1 MSHIIPDDKID
12 EVRAANSILDVVS
25 QYVSLKKAGRN
36 HIGLCPFHSEKTPS
50 FTVNEDKEIFHCF
63 GCGSGGNVFSFLM
76 KVEGHSFPEVVRDL
90 AAKSGIEL
98 PERDASGTYNDG
110 TAKEDSEKG
119 RIKSLCNDAAALYHK
134 LLMRSSEGEAAR
146 AYLKGR
152 GIDAEVAGKWS
163 IGYGGKGWSAFS
175 DTLTKED
182 ALDLAEKAGILIK
195 GKKDGYYDRFRKRLI
210 FPISDMGGKVV
221 AFGGRIL
228 EGEGPKYVNS
238 PESPVY
244 VKGDILYGLNIS
256 KSDIREAGEA
266 IVVEGYMDLLALH
279 SSGIKNVVAA
289 LGTALTT
296 SQALLLKRFS
306 SKAVLLFDADS
317 AGLKAAERGLEVLI
331 DSGVSPFVLTLPEG
345 EDPDSF
351 IRENG
356 SGALVAK
363 IKDASP
369 AIDFVIDERLKEG
382 DLKSPAA
389 EAALIRHVAGLIRR
403 IKDPIERKL
412 TMTRVS
418 KRLSVSE
425 DLISQAAGSAKAPK
439 AERAKVRQAGRPDRP
454 DKQTNSSQ
462 SARPARSSKP
472 SGALIVEKMLL
483 ALMIEYGEILEEAL
497 DKEIIKEFTDPDLR
511 VLAGKIE
518 DIYKSGKDVSPSALM
533 DLLDTANLREM
544 VSAIS
549 INEDIL
555 KDCSPLDMYRD
566 CEKKLREYSLL
577 RSERKLKLMLKDALG
592 RGDLEEID
600 SLTKERQKIIQA
612 RMKGLI

>member
-76 KVEGHSFPEVVRDL
+76 KVEGRSFPEVVRDL

-98 PERDASGTYNDG
+98 PEKDDSGTYNAG
-110 TAKEDSEKG
+110 AAKEDSEKG
-119 RIKSLCNDAAALYHK
+119 ELKSLCDDAATLYHK
-134 LLMRSSEGEAAR
+134 LLMRSSEGESAR

-152 GIDAEVAGKWS
+152 GLDAEVAGKWR
-163 IGYGGKGWSAFS
+163 IGYGGKGWSAFT
-175 DTLTKED
+175 DTLNKED
-182 ALDLAEKAGILIK
+182 SLELAEKAGLLIK
-195 GKKDGYYDRFRKRLI
+195 GKKDSHYDRFRKRLI
-210 FPISDMGGKVV
+210 FPISDLGGNVV

-244 VKGDILYGLNIS
+244 VKGNILYGLNIS
-256 KSDIREAGEA
+256 RSDIREAGEA

-331 DSGVSPFVLTLPEG
+331 DCGVSPFVLTLPEG

-351 IRENG
+351 VRNNG
-356 SGALVAK
+356 AEALIAR

-369 AIDFVIDERLKEG
+369 AIDFVIDERLKGG
-382 DLKSPAA
+382 DIKSPSA
-389 EAALIRHVAGLIRR
+389 EAALIRHVAGLIHR

-412 TMTRVS
+412 TMTRVA

-425 DLISQAAGSAKAPK
+425 DLITQAARSNKRPTADRDKGRQVERRP
-439 AERAKVRQAGRPDRP
+439 AEPGKPAQS
-454 DKQTNSSQ
+454 NW
-462 SARPARSSKP
+462 SARPTGTAKSS
-472 SGALIVEKMLL
+472 GTQRAEEMLL
-483 ALMIEYGEILEEAL
+483 ALMIEYREILEEAL
-497 DKEIIKEFTDPDLR
+497 DKEIVKEFTDPDLR
-511 VLAGKIE
+511 VIAAKIE

-533 DLLDTANLREM
+533 DLLKAGNLRERLS
-544 VSAIS
+544 VILL
-549 INEDIL
+549 NEDRL
-555 KDCSPLDMYRD
+555 KEGAPIDMYRD
-566 CEKKLREYSLL
+566 CEKKLRESSRRRLA
-577 RSERKLKLMLKDALG
+577 RKVQLMIEDAHA
-592 RGDLEEID
+592 RGAEEEVA
-600 SLTKERQKIIQA
+600 SLTKEKQKINQA
-612 RMKGLI
+612 RKV

>member
-76 KVEGHSFPEVVRDL
+76 KVEGRSFPEVVRDL

-98 PERDASGTYNDG
+98 PQIDDPGTYDAG
-110 TAKEDSEKG
+110 VAKEDSEKG
-119 RIKSLCNDAAALYHK
+119 RIKSLCGDAASLYHK
-134 LLMRSSEGEAAR
+134 LLMRSSEGESAR

-152 GIDAEVAGKWS
+152 GIDAEVAGKWR

-175 DTLTKED
+175 DTLNEED
-182 ALDLAEKAGILIK
+182 TLGLAEKAGLLIK
-195 GKKDGYYDRFRKRLI
+195 GKKGSHYDRFRKRLI
-210 FPISDMGGKVV
+210 FPISDLGGNVV
-221 AFGGRIL
+221 AFGARIL

-256 KSDIREAGEA
+256 RSDIREAGEA

-279 SSGIKNVVAA
+279 RSGIKNVVAA

-331 DSGVSPFVLTLPEG
+331 DAGVSPFVLTLPEG

-351 IRENG
+351 IRDNG
-356 SGALVAK
+356 PEALLAR

-412 TMTRVS
+412 TMTRVA

-425 DLISQAAGSAKAPK
+425 DLISQAAGSNKGL
-439 AERAKVRQAGRPDRP
+439 QGSP
-454 DKQTNSSQ
+454 DKLFRREKPVKTVL
-462 SARPARSSKP
+462 PAKPGKP
-472 SGALIVEKMLL
+472 SGAQRVEEMLL
-483 ALMIEYGEILEEAL
+483 ALMIGYGEILEEAL
-497 DKEIIKEFTDPDLR
+497 NKEIIAKFMDPDLK
-511 VLAGKIE
+511 LIALKIE
-518 DIYKSGKDVSPSALM
+518 DIYKSGKDVRPSALM
-533 DLLDTANLREM
+533 DLLKGANLRERLS
-544 VSAIS
+544 VILL
-549 INEDIL
+549 NEDRL
-555 KDCSPLDMYRD
+555 KEGLPMDMYRD
-566 CEKKLREYSLL
+566 CEKKLREYSFL
-577 RSERKLKLMLKDALG
+577 RLEENLKLNLKDALE
-592 RGDLEEID
+592 RGDAEEVE
-600 SLTKERQKIIQA
+600 SLYKERQKIMQA
-612 RMKGLI
+612 RKKGLL

>member
-76 KVEGHSFPEVVRDL
+76 KVEGRSFPEVVRDL

-98 PERDASGTYNDG
+98 PEKDDPGTYNAG
-110 TAKEDSEKG
+110 AAKEDSEKG
-119 RIKSLCNDAAALYHK
+119 ELKSLCDDAATLYHK
-134 LLMRSSEGEAAR
+134 LLMRSSEGESAR

-152 GIDAEVAGKWS
+152 GLDAEVAGKWR
-163 IGYGGKGWSAFS
+163 IGYGGKGWSAFT
-175 DTLTKED
+175 DTLNKED
-182 ALDLAEKAGILIK
+182 SLELSEKAGLLIK
-195 GKKDGYYDRFRKRLI
+195 GKKDSHYDRFRKRLI
-210 FPISDMGGKVV
+210 FPISDLGGNVV

-244 VKGDILYGLNIS
+244 VKGNILYGLNIS
-256 KSDIREAGEA
+256 RSDIREAGEA

-331 DSGVSPFVLTLPEG
+331 DCGVSPFVLTLPEG

-351 IRENG
+351 VRNNG
-356 SGALVAK
+356 AEALIAR

-369 AIDFVIDERLKEG
+369 AIDFVIDERLKGG
-382 DLKSPAA
+382 DIKSPSA
-389 EAALIRHVAGLIRR
+389 EAALIRHVAGLIHR

-412 TMTRVS
+412 TMTRVA

-425 DLISQAAGSAKAPK
+425 DLIAQAARSNKRPTADRDKGRQIERP
-439 AERAKVRQAGRPDRP
+439 AEPGKPAQ
-454 DKQTNSSQ
+454 SSQ
-462 SARPARSSKP
+462 SARPVGPGKP
-472 SGALIVEKMLL
+472 SGTRIVEEMLL
-483 ALMIEYGEILEEAL
+483 ALMIEYREILEEAL
-497 DKEIIKEFTDPDLR
+497 DKEVIAKFTDPDLR
-511 VLAGKIE
+511 LIAGKIE

-533 DLLDTANLREM
+533 DLLKAGNLKERL
-544 VSAIS
+544 SAIS

-555 KDCSPLDMYRD
+555 KECSPIDMYRD
-566 CEKKLREYSLL
+566 CEKKLKEYSLL
-577 RSERKLKLMLKDALG
+577 RSERKLKLMLEDAL
-592 RGDLEEID
+592 RRKDLEEID
-600 SLTKERQKIIQA
+600 ALTKERQKIIQA

>member
-63 GCGSGGNVFSFLM
+63 GCGSGGNIFSFLM
-76 KVEGHSFPEVVRDL
+76 KVEGRSFPEVVRDL

-98 PERDASGTYNDG
+98 PEMDDSAVYNAG
-110 TAKEDSEKG
+110 AAKEDSEKG
-119 RIKSLCNDAAALYHK
+119 RIKSLCNDATVLYHK

-163 IGYGGKGWSAFS
+163 IGYGGKSWSAFS
-175 DTLTKED
+175 DTLNKED
-182 ALDLAEKAGILIK
+182 TLALAEKAGLLIK

-210 FPISDMGGKVV
+210 FPISDLGGKVV
-221 AFGGRIL
+221 AFGARIL

-256 KSDIREAGEA
+256 KSDIRGAGEA

-306 SKAVLLFDADS
+306 SNAVLLFDADS

-351 IRENG
+351 IRNNG
-356 SGALVAK
+356 PETLIAK

-382 DLKSPAA
+382 ELKSPAA

-412 TMTRVS
+412 TMTRAS

-425 DLISQAAGSAKAPK
+425 DLISQAAGNAKAPK
-439 AERAKVRQAGRPDRP
+439 AEKDRARYVERP
-454 DKQTNSSQ
+454 DKQTGSGRSVK
-462 SARPARSSKP
+462 SARPAKP
-472 SGALIVEKMLL
+472 SGEQIVEKMLL
-483 ALMIEYGEILEEAL
+483 SLMMEYREVLEEAS
-497 DKEIIKEFTDPDLR
+497 DKGIVKEFTDPDFR

-533 DLLDTANLREM
+533 DLLDAANLREM
-544 VSAIS
+544 VSVIS

-566 CEKKLREYSLL
+566 CEKKLRDYSLL
-577 RSERKLKLMLKDALG
+577 RSERKLKLLLKDALG

>member
-1 MSHIIPDDKID
+1 LSHIIPDDKID

-76 KVEGHSFPEVVRDL
+76 KVEGRSFPEVVRDL

-98 PERDASGTYNDG
+98 PQIDDSATYKDG
-110 TAKEDSEKG
+110 VAKEDSEKG
-119 RIKSLCNDAAALYHK
+119 RIKSLCSDAASLYHK

-146 AYLKGR
+146 TYLKGR

-163 IGYGGKGWSAFS
+163 IGYGGSGWSAFS
-175 DTLTKED
+175 DTLNKED
-182 ALDLAEKAGILIK
+182 ALALAAKAGLLIK

-210 FPISDMGGKVV
+210 FPISDLGGKVV

-351 IRENG
+351 IRGNG
-356 SGALVAK
+356 AEALIAK
-363 IKDASP
+363 IKDAPP
-369 AIDFVIDERLKEG
+369 AIDFVIGERLKEG

-425 DLISQAAGSAKAPK
+425 DLIRQAADSAKAPK
-439 AERAKVRQAGRPDRP
+439 AERGKASQPDRQ
-454 DKQTNSSQ
+454 DKQADSGPSV
-462 SARPARSSKP
+462 RPAGSSKP
-472 SGALIVEKMLL
+472 SGAQIVEKMLL
-483 ALMIEYGEILEEAL
+483 ALMIEYREILEEAL
-497 DKEIIKEFTDPDLR
+497 DKGIVKEFTDPDFR

-555 KDCSPLDMYRD
+555 KDCSPIDMYRD

-577 RSERKLKLMLKDALG
+577 RSEVKLKLMLKDALG

-612 RMKGLI
+612 RKKGLI

>member
-76 KVEGHSFPEVVRDL
+76 KVEGRSFPEVVRDL

-98 PERDASGTYNDG
+98 PEMDHSGTYKDG
-110 TAKEDSEKG
+110 SAKEDSEKSS
-119 RIKSLCNDAAALYHK
+119 IKSLCSDAAALYHK
-134 LLMRSSEGEAAR
+134 LLMRSSEGEATR
-146 AYLKGR
+146 TYLKGR
-152 GIDAEVAGKWS
+152 GVDAETAGKWS

-175 DTLTKED
+175 DTLTNED
-182 ALDLAEKAGILIK
+182 ALVLAEKAGLLIK

-210 FPISDMGGKVV
+210 FPISDLGGKVV

-289 LGTALTT
+289 LGTALTP
-296 SQALLLKRFS
+296 SQAHLLKRFS
-306 SKAVLLFDADS
+306 AKAILLFDADS
-317 AGLKAAERGLEVLI
+317 AGLRAAERGLEVLI
-331 DSGVSPFVLTLPEG
+331 DSGVSPFVLILPEG

-356 SGALVAK
+356 AEALIAR

-369 AIDFVIDERLKEG
+369 AIDFVIDERLKAG
-382 DLKSPAA
+382 GLKSPAS

-403 IKDPIERKL
+403 IKDPIERRL

-425 DLISQAAGSAKAPK
+425 DLISQAADSAKAPK
-439 AERAKVRQAGRPDRP
+439 AERDKARHVDRPVRSDRQA
-454 DKQTNSSQ
+454 NSSPPL
-462 SARPARSSKP
+462 RPAGPGKP
-472 SGALIVEKMLL
+472 SGAQIVEKMLL
-483 ALMIEYGEILEEAL
+483 SLMMEYRDVLEEAL
-497 DKEIIKEFTDPDLR
+497 DKEIVKEFADPDFR
-511 VLAGKIE
+511 ILAGKIE

-555 KDCSPLDMYRD
+555 KECSPLDVYRD

-577 RSERKLKLMLKDALG
+577 RSERKLKLSLKDALG
-592 RGDLEEID
+592 RGDIEEID
-600 SLTKERQKIIQA
+600 LLTKERQKIIQA

>member
-76 KVEGHSFPEVVRDL
+76 KVEGRSFPEVVRDL

-98 PERDASGTYNDG
+98 PEMDDSAAYKDG
-110 TAKEDSEKG
+110 AAKEDSEKG
-119 RIKSLCNDAAALYHK
+119 RIKSLCSDAAALYHK

-175 DTLTKED
+175 DTLNKED
-182 ALDLAEKAGILIK
+182 TLALAEKAGLLIK
-195 GKKDGYYDRFRKRLI
+195 GKKGGYYDRFRKRLI
-210 FPISDMGGKVV
+210 FPISDLSGKVV

-351 IRENG
+351 IRNNG
-356 SGALVAK
+356 PEALIAK
-363 IKDASP
+363 VKDASP

-382 DLKSPAA
+382 ELKSPAA

-412 TMTRVS
+412 TMTRAS

-425 DLISQAAGSAKAPK
+425 DLISQAAGNAKAPK
-439 AERAKVRQAGRPDRP
+439 AERDRARYVERP
-454 DKQTNSSQ
+454 DKQTSSGRSVQ
-462 SARPARSSKP
+462 PARPAKP

-577 RSERKLKLMLKDALG
+577 SSERKLKLMLEDAL
-592 RGDLEEID
+592 RRKDLEEID
-600 SLTKERQKIIQA
+600 ALTKERQKIIQA